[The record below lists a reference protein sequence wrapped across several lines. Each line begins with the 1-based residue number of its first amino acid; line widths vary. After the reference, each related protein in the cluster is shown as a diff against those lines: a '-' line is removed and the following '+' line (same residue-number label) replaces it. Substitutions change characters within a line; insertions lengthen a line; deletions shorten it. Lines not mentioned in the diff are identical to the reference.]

1 MEQRRRLLRAIGVAT
16 LLVGLLAVAAL
27 AAGGRAPLDGDG
39 AKGHGPPIVFWDYVF
54 STAAVLFALAIPLV
68 AWMFWVS
75 SLSSQ
80 RRRTGQRRD
89 LLVLAYVALACA
101 AVVGA
106 SRLLEDDPN
115 AQEPRLPRVEAQ
127 RPSTAD
133 DEEQRAPEFR
143 WLPLMIV
150 AGAAVALV
158 AYQGARARRGAALD
172 PRSDEELVD
181 ELATLIEDTL
191 DDLRREPDPRRAV
204 ISAYARM
211 ERVLAAFGVPR
222 LPFEAPLEY
231 LQRASPDLEHVPGA
245 ARLVFELTHLY
256 ERAKFSPHEID
267 VEMKEQAIATLESLR
282 AELLAPA

>member
-1 MEQRRRLLRAIGVAT
+1 MEQRRRLVRAIGVAT
-16 LLVGLLAVAAL
+16 LLVGLLALAAL

-39 AKGHGPPIVFWDYVF
+39 AEGHGPSMVFWDYLF
-54 STAAVLFALAIPLV
+54 STAVVLFVLAIPLI

-75 SLSSQ
+75 RSSQ

-106 SRLLEDDPN
+106 SRLLEDAPN
-115 AQEPRLPRVEAQ
+115 AQEPRVPTVEA
-127 RPSTAD
+127 RRASTAD

-143 WLPLMIV
+143 WLPLVIV

-181 ELATLIEDTL
+181 ELAALVEGTL

-222 LPFEAPLEY
+222 RPFEAPLEY
-231 LQRASPDLEHVPGA
+231 LQRVAPDLERVPGA

-256 ERAKFSPHEID
+256 ERAKFSEHAID
-267 VEMKEQAIATLESLR
+267 PEMKEHAIATLESLR

>member
-54 STAAVLFALAIPLV
+54 STAVVLFVLAIPLV
-68 AWMFWVS
+68 AWMFWVN
-75 SLSSQ
+75 SLSPQ
-80 RRRTGQRRD
+80 RRRTGRQRD

-106 SRLLEDDPN
+106 SRLLEDEPN
-115 AQEPRLPRVEAQ
+115 AQEPRRARVEAQ

-158 AYQGARARRGAALD
+158 AYQARARRGAALD

-181 ELATLIEDTL
+181 ELAALVDDTL

-231 LQRASPDLEHVPGA
+231 LQRATPDLEHVPGA

-267 VEMKEQAIATLESLR
+267 LEMKEQAIATLESLR
-282 AELLAPA
+282 AELLTPA